1 MKRSGKALVLLLTYE
16 KRTAEGGEGMSDLQT
31 KIGGGLS
38 KLQDGLNQGKTK
50 LQTAQEVSQLK
61 KHASDAASNRMKVI
75 NQLGELTYRL
85 LRKGEIQHSDLT
97 EQVERLLPYDL
108 ELYQANRALI
118 QMKKEASEH
127 VCECGAPI
135 QVEDT
140 FCGSC
145 GSKVLIAEPP
155 QTLATQP
162 CELCKEEVPES
173 ARFCGCCGLKNG

>member
-1 MKRSGKALVLLLTYE
+1 
-16 KRTAEGGEGMSDLQT
+16 MSDLQT

-38 KLQDGLNQGKTK
+38 KLQDGLQQGKTK
-50 LQTAQEVSQLK
+50 LQTAQEVSQLR

-85 LRKGEIQHSDLT
+85 LRKGEIQHSELN
-97 EQVERLLPYDL
+97 EQMERLLPYDL
-108 ELYQANRALI
+108 ELYQANRSLS
-118 QMKKEASEH
+118 QMKKESSDH

-135 QVEDT
+135 QEEDT

-145 GSKVLIAEPP
+145 GSKVLIVEPP
-155 QTLATQP
+155 EALATQP
-162 CELCKEEVPES
+162 CDRCKEEVPET